1 MTQEIEGGQDPVVEP
16 KEETPLTEVEHQA
29 LELGWKPKEE
39 FEAEEKNQG
48 KKWRPAEEF
57 IERKSFFDKIEGQ
70 NHKIKTLEKGIQALS
85 QHYTNVE
92 KSAFRKALETLKTER
107 KEALE
112 NQDLVKAEEIRDEMD
127 ELKEKI
133 AAPVAPVIPQGPP
146 QELIDWKQKNTW
158 YQTDDR
164 LTRYA
169 DRIGKDLFEQGLA
182 PNQILR
188 EIEKEVRETFPEKF
202 HTMNRNPNKD
212 TAPEVVPSGKKSGTG
227 GQTGFRLDASHEKIL
242 NNMIRS
248 GAPIT
253 REQYI
258 KDLKAMGEI

>member
-1 MTQEIEGGQDPVVEP
+1 MTEENQEGQEP
-16 KEETPLTEVEHQA
+16 EVPEAPQPTEVELQA

-48 KKWRPAEEF
+48 KKWRPADEF
-57 IERKSFFDKIEGQ
+57 MERKSFFDKIEGQ

-92 KSAFRKALETLKTER
+92 KASFQRALETLKAER

-127 ELKEKI
+127 ELKTKI
-133 AAPVAPVIPQGPP
+133 AQPTAPVIPQGPP
-146 QELIDWKQKNTW
+146 PELIAWKQQNTW
-158 YQTDDR
+158 YQSDDR
-164 LTRYA
+164 MTRYA
-169 DRIGKDLFEQGLA
+169 DRIGKDLFEQGLSPA
-182 PNQILR
+182 EILK
-188 EIEKEVRETFPEKF
+188 EITKEVRETFPEKF
-202 HTMNRNPNKD
+202 RAMNRNPNKD
-212 TAPEVVPSGKKSGTG
+212 EAPEVVPSGKKGGSGVG
-227 GQTGFRLDASHEKIL
+227 SGYRLPANYEKIL
-242 NNMIRS
+242 NDMIRS